1 MKKGVIFDV
10 DGVIV
15 DVSQSYHYA
24 IKHTAEQFLKREVP
38 IEEVRRIKFSKGI
51 NNDWLATLEVIKE
64 YGGTAD
70 FEELVRVF
78 NGFYRTLRDK
88 EKLIL
93 EKEFFKSLKEMGYSL
108 GIVTGRP
115 KEDLLY
121 LFEKHGLSDCFDC
134 VVDEDTIE
142 DEELKKPHPYALH
155 LCVEGLGIDAG
166 LYVGDSLAD
175 WQMLR
180 DYRRIYGKPL
190 EYIHVGDSVVL
201 EGVRR
206 IPKHE
211 QTSLLQALIHT
222 LGLSTG

>member
-1 MKKGVIFDV
+1 MRKGVIFDV

-24 IKHTAEQFLKREVP
+24 IKHTAEYFLKREVP

-51 NNDWLATLEVIKE
+51 NNDWLATLEVIRE

-70 FEELVRVF
+70 FEELVKVF
-78 NGFYRTLRDK
+78 NEFYTNLRDK

-93 EKEFFKSLKEMGYSL
+93 GKEFFTSLREMGYPL

-115 KEDLLY
+115 REDLLY
-121 LFEKHGLSDCFDC
+121 LFEKYGLSDCFDF

-142 DEELKKPHPYALH
+142 EEELRKPHPYALH
-155 LCVEGLGIDAG
+155 LCVEGLGIDTG
-166 LYVGDSLAD
+166 VYVGDSLAD

-180 DYRRIYGKPL
+180 DYRKMYGKPF
-190 EYIHVGDSVVL
+190 EYIHVGDRIIP
-201 EGVRR
+201 EGVR
-206 IPKHE
+206 
-211 QTSLLQALIHT
+211 TSQPEGLLLALQEV
-222 LGLSTG
+222 LRSL

>member
-1 MKKGVIFDV
+1 MRKGVIFDV

-24 IKHTAEQFLKREVP
+24 IKHTAEYFLKREVP

-51 NNDWLATLEVIKE
+51 NNDWLATLEVIRE

-70 FEELVRVF
+70 FEELVKVF
-78 NGFYRTLRDK
+78 NEFYTNLRDK

-93 EKEFFKSLKEMGYSL
+93 GKEFFMSLREMGYPL

-115 KEDLLY
+115 REDLLY
-121 LFEKHGLSDCFDC
+121 LFEKHGLSECFDF

-142 DEELKKPHPYALH
+142 EEELRKPHPYALH

-166 LYVGDSLAD
+166 VYVGDSLAD

-180 DYRRIYGKPL
+180 DYRRMYNKPL

-201 EGVRR
+201 EDVRH
-206 IPKHE
+206 IPKHG
-211 QTSLLQALIHT
+211 QTSLLQALLHT
-222 LGLSTG
+222 LSLNNV